1 VIYSRHCEWFIPVT
15 VSIYLFFFVFFLSP
29 LSLLSLLNHVC
40 NNFTLKESICLSFVY
55 CARNQKDSK
64 WNRSLIVCAKRNY
77 KRRGRYRGTN
87 SQWLGKREKIILHS
101 QGWSYLI
108 FGLTKWIHSLPLN
121 YIKLNLIVL
130 KIIQTTKKNSLI
142 HKKLRQH
149 LLKIIWN
156 NNILNLFRL
165 AMFNLSNLRFR
176 LWDHDNLI

>member
-1 VIYSRHCEWFIPVT
+1 MSYPQISDLTCLWSFMWFIPVI
-15 VSIYLFFFVFFLSP
+15 VNDFLYIFLSIFFFNEMSVVIIIISLLVYIYFFIFFLSP

-40 NNFTLKESICLSFVY
+40 NNFTLKESICLSFFY

-77 KRRGRYRGTN
+77 KRRGRHRGTN

-121 YIKLNLIVL
+121 YIKFNLI
-130 KIIQTTKKNSLI
+130 
-142 HKKLRQH
+142 
-149 LLKIIWN
+149 
-156 NNILNLFRL
+156 
-165 AMFNLSNLRFR
+165 
-176 LWDHDNLI
+176 